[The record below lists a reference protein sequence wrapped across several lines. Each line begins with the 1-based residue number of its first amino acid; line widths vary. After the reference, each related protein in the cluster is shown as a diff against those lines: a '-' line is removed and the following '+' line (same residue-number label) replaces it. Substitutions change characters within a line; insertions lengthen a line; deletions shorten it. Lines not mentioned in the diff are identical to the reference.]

1 LGLYI
6 AKNIIEQS
14 GGKIWFNS
22 IEDIGSVFSFSLPC
36 HNGKMAE
43 IMKA

>member
-1 LGLYI
+1 
-6 AKNIIEQS
+6 
-14 GGKIWFNS
+14 
-22 IEDIGSVFSFSLPC
+22 LPC